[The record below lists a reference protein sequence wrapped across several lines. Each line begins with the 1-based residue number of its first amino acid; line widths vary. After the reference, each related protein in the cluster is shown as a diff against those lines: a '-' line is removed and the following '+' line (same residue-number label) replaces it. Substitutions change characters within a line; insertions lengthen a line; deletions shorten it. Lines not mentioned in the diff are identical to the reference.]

1 MSTLKGVSEMDKT
14 TQLEIVEWVRTLLP
28 DIEEAIRDSDQL
40 LIGQYARQ
48 LEFAALGLAPRQYGE

>member
-1 MSTLKGVSEMDKT
+1 MTKT
-14 TQLEIVEWVRTLLP
+14 AQLEIVEWVRTLLP